1 MAKRKNEEESRETI
15 VDLVKLLAEER
26 DIDEEEIFQAIESGI
41 VAAYRREFK
50 QEFKQDS
57 KIDAKQETK
66 KVVAEIDRET
76 GEIYLYR
83 LVEVV
88 DEVEDEANE
97 ISVKDARMV
106 PGYEDIEI
114 GDEIEQVIDVEE
126 LGHLAAGAAKS
137 AINQKLR
144 DAESAKI
151 KNEFHDKIG
160 QITSGTIVRKDARN
174 VYVNI
179 GRAEAIVRRDGQ
191 VRNNRNERYDQDK
204 IMKFL
209 VAGVEEANGRPS
221 VVLSR
226 TAPALVAKLF
236 ELEVPEI
243 KNGDVIIKSVARE
256 PGSRSK
262 VAVYSRDPDVDAKG
276 ACVGQRGQR
285 VQQIMNE
292 LSDEKI
298 DIVDWKEDAALFI
311 SEALQPAKVVRV
323 DTEISTNEDGTV
335 ERHAKV
341 IVPDQQFSLAIGK
354 SGQNVRLAARLTGFK
369 IDIRKESDESDEA
382 AKVLTDGFQVVD
394 EDGKDE
400 AES

>member
-1 MAKRKNEEESRETI
+1 MAKRKNEEEPRETI

-26 DIDEEEIFQAIESGI
+26 AIDEEEVFQAIESGI
-41 VAAYRREFK
+41 VAAYKREFGGN
-50 QEFKQDS
+50 KQDIKS
-57 KIDAKQETK
+57 
-66 KVVAEIDRET
+66 VNAEIDRET
-76 GEIYLYR
+76 GEIYVYKLA
-83 LVEVV
+83 EVV
-88 DEVEDEANE
+88 DEVLDDANE
-97 ISVKDARMV
+97 ISLEDAKEL
-106 PGYEDIEI
+106 GYEDVEI
-114 GDEIEQVIDVEE
+114 GDEIEIGIDVED
-126 LGHLAAGAAKS
+126 LGRLAAGAAKN

-144 DAESAKI
+144 DAESTKI
-151 KNEFHDKIG
+151 QNEFHGKIG
-160 QITSGTIVRKDARN
+160 EITSGTIVRKDARN

-191 VRNNRNERYDQDK
+191 IRNNRNERYDQDR

-209 VAGVEEANGRPS
+209 VTGVEEANGRPS

-262 VAVYSRDPDVDAKG
+262 VAVYSRDPDIDAKG

-323 DTEISTNEDGTV
+323 DTEISTNAEGIV

-394 EDGKDE
+394 EAEDKGE
-400 AES
+400 A

>member
-1 MAKRKNEEESRETI
+1 MAKRKNEEEPKETI

-26 DIDEEEIFQAIESGI
+26 AIDEEEVFQAIESGI
-41 VAAYRREFK
+41 VAAYKREFGGN
-50 QEFKQDS
+50 KQDIKS
-57 KIDAKQETK
+57 
-66 KVVAEIDRET
+66 VNAEIDRET
-76 GEIYLYR
+76 GEIYVYK

-88 DEVEDEANE
+88 DEVLDDANE
-97 ISVKDARMV
+97 ISLEDAKEV
-106 PGYEDIEI
+106 GYEDVEI
-114 GDEIEQVIDVEE
+114 GDEIEIGIDVED
-126 LGHLAAGAAKS
+126 LGRLAAGAAKN

-144 DAESAKI
+144 DAESTKI
-151 KNEFHDKIG
+151 QNEFSGKIG
-160 QITSGTIVRKDARN
+160 EITSGTIVRKDARN

-191 VRNNRNERYDQDK
+191 IRNNRNERYDQDR

-209 VAGVEEANGRPS
+209 VTGVEEANGRPS

-243 KNGDVIIKSVARE
+243 KNGDVIIKSVSRE

-262 VAVYSRDPDVDAKG
+262 VAVYSRDPDIDAKG

-394 EDGKDE
+394 EEEGKGEDQ
-400 AES
+400 A

>member
-1 MAKRKNEEESRETI
+1 MAKRKNEEEPRETI

-26 DIDEEEIFQAIESGI
+26 AIDEEEVFQAIESGI
-41 VAAYRREFK
+41 VAAYKREFGGN
-50 QEFKQDS
+50 KQDIKS
-57 KIDAKQETK
+57 
-66 KVVAEIDRET
+66 VNAEIDRET
-76 GEIYLYR
+76 GEISVYKLA
-83 LVEVV
+83 EVV
-88 DEVEDEANE
+88 DEVLDDANE
-97 ISVKDARMV
+97 ISLEDAKEL
-106 PGYEDIEI
+106 GYEDVEI
-114 GDEIEQVIDVEE
+114 GDEIEIGIDVED
-126 LGHLAAGAAKS
+126 LGRLAAGAAKN

-144 DAESAKI
+144 DAESTKI
-151 KNEFHDKIG
+151 QNEFHGKIG
-160 QITSGTIVRKDARN
+160 EITSGTIVRKDARN

-191 VRNNRNERYDQDK
+191 IRNNRNERYDQDR

-209 VAGVEEANGRPS
+209 VTGVEEANGRPS

-262 VAVYSRDPDVDAKG
+262 VAVYSRDPDIDAKG

-323 DTEISTNEDGTV
+323 DTEISTNAEGIV

-394 EDGKDE
+394 ETEDKGE
-400 AES
+400 A

>member
-1 MAKRKNEEESRETI
+1 MAKRKSEEEPRETI

-26 DIDEEEIFQAIESGI
+26 AIDEEEVFQAIESGI
-41 VAAYRREFK
+41 VAAYKREFGGNR
-50 QEFKQDS
+50 QDIKS
-57 KIDAKQETK
+57 
-66 KVVAEIDRET
+66 VNAEIDRET
-76 GEIYLYR
+76 GEIYVYK

-88 DEVEDEANE
+88 DEVLDDANE
-97 ISVKDARMV
+97 ISLEDAKEV
-106 PGYEDIEI
+106 GYEDVEI
-114 GDEIEQVIDVEE
+114 GDEIEIGIDVED
-126 LGHLAAGAAKS
+126 LGRLAAGAAKN

-144 DAESAKI
+144 DAESTKI
-151 KNEFHDKIG
+151 QNEFHGKIG
-160 QITSGTIVRKDARN
+160 EITSGTIVRKDARN

-191 VRNNRNERYDQDK
+191 IRNNRNERYDQDR

-209 VAGVEEANGRPS
+209 VTGVEEANGRPS

-262 VAVYSRDPDVDAKG
+262 VAVYSRDPDIDAKG

-323 DTEISTNEDGTV
+323 DTEISTTEDGSV

-394 EDGKDE
+394 EEEGKGE
-400 AES
+400 A

>member
-1 MAKRKNEEESRETI
+1 MAKRKSEEEPRETI

-26 DIDEEEIFQAIESGI
+26 DIDEEEVFQAIESGI
-41 VAAYRREFK
+41 VAAYKREFGGNR
-50 QEFKQDS
+50 QDI
-57 KIDAKQETK
+57 KF
-66 KVVAEIDRET
+66 VNAEIDRES
-76 GEIYLYR
+76 GEIYVYK

-88 DEVEDEANE
+88 DEVLDDANE
-97 ISVKDARMV
+97 ISIEDAKAV
-106 PGYEDIEI
+106 GYEDVEI
-114 GDEIEQVIDVEE
+114 GDEIEIGIDVED
-126 LGHLAAGAAKS
+126 LGRLAAGAAKN

-151 KNEFHDKIG
+151 QNEFHGKIG
-160 QITSGTIVRKDARN
+160 EITSGTIVRKDARN

-179 GRAEAIVRRDGQ
+179 GRAEAIVRREGQ
-191 VRNNRNERYDQDK
+191 IRNNRNERYDQDR

-209 VAGVEEANGRPS
+209 VTGVEEANGRPS

-262 VAVYSRDPDVDAKG
+262 VAVYSRDPDIDAKG

-323 DTEISTNEDGTV
+323 DTEISTTEDGSV

-394 EDGKDE
+394 EEEGKGDSE
-400 AES
+400 A

>member
-1 MAKRKNEEESRETI
+1 MAKRKNEEEPRETI

-26 DIDEEEIFQAIESGI
+26 AIDEEEVFQAIESGI
-41 VAAYRREFK
+41 VAAYKREFGGN
-50 QEFKQDS
+50 KQDIKS
-57 KIDAKQETK
+57 
-66 KVVAEIDRET
+66 VNAEIDRET
-76 GEIYLYR
+76 GEIYVYK

-88 DEVEDEANE
+88 DEVLDDANE
-97 ISVKDARMV
+97 ISIEDAKAV
-106 PGYEDIEI
+106 GYEDVEI
-114 GDEIEQVIDVEE
+114 GDEIEIGIDVED
-126 LGHLAAGAAKS
+126 LGRLAAGAAKN

-144 DAESAKI
+144 DAESTKI
-151 KNEFHDKIG
+151 QNEFHGKIG
-160 QITSGTIVRKDARN
+160 EITSGTIVRKDARN

-191 VRNNRNERYDQDK
+191 IRNNRNERYDQDK

-209 VAGVEEANGRPS
+209 VTGVEEANGRPS

-226 TAPALVAKLF
+226 TAPMLVAKLF

-262 VAVYSRDPDVDAKG
+262 VAVYSRDPDIDAKG

-323 DTEISTNEDGTV
+323 DTEISTNADGEV

-369 IDIRKESDESDEA
+369 IDIRKESDESEEA

-394 EDGKDE
+394 EEDKGE
-400 AES
+400 A

>member
-1 MAKRKNEEESRETI
+1 MAKRKNEEEPKETI

-26 DIDEEEIFQAIESGI
+26 AIDEEEVFQAIESGI
-41 VAAYRREFK
+41 VAAYKREFGGN
-50 QEFKQDS
+50 KQDIKS
-57 KIDAKQETK
+57 
-66 KVVAEIDRET
+66 VNAEIDRET
-76 GEIYLYR
+76 GEIYVYK

-88 DEVEDEANE
+88 DEVLDDANE
-97 ISVKDARMV
+97 ISIEDAKNV
-106 PGYEDIEI
+106 GYEDVEI
-114 GDEIEQVIDVEE
+114 GDEIEIGIDVED
-126 LGHLAAGAAKS
+126 LGRLAAGAAKN

-144 DAESAKI
+144 DAESTKI
-151 KNEFHDKIG
+151 QNEFHGKIG
-160 QITSGTIVRKDARN
+160 EITSGTIVRKDARN

-209 VAGVEEANGRPS
+209 VTGVEEANGRPS

-226 TAPALVAKLF
+226 TAPMLVAKLF

-262 VAVYSRDPDVDAKG
+262 VAVYSRDPDIDAKG

-323 DTEISTNEDGTV
+323 DTEISTNADGEV

-394 EDGKDE
+394 EEDKGE
-400 AES
+400 A

>member
-1 MAKRKNEEESRETI
+1 MAKRKNEEEPRETI

-26 DIDEEEIFQAIESGI
+26 AIDEEEVFQAIESGI
-41 VAAYRREFK
+41 VAAYKREFGGN
-50 QEFKQDS
+50 KQDIKS
-57 KIDAKQETK
+57 
-66 KVVAEIDRET
+66 VNAEIDRET
-76 GEIYLYR
+76 GEIYVYK

-88 DEVEDEANE
+88 DEVLDDANE
-97 ISVKDARMV
+97 ISIEDAKDV
-106 PGYEDIEI
+106 GYEDVEI
-114 GDEIEQVIDVEE
+114 GDEIEIGIDVED
-126 LGHLAAGAAKS
+126 LGRLAAGAAKN

-144 DAESAKI
+144 DAESTKI
-151 KNEFHDKIG
+151 QNEFHGKIG
-160 QITSGTIVRKDARN
+160 EITSGTIVRKDART

-191 VRNNRNERYDQDK
+191 VRNNRNERYDQDR

-209 VAGVEEANGRPS
+209 VTGVEEANGRPS

-226 TAPALVAKLF
+226 TSPMLVAKLF

-262 VAVYSRDPDVDAKG
+262 VAVYSRDPDIDAKG

-323 DTEISTNEDGTV
+323 DTEISTNADGVT

-394 EDGKDE
+394 EEEGKGE
-400 AES
+400 A

>member
-1 MAKRKNEEESRETI
+1 MAKRKNEEEPRETI

-26 DIDEEEIFQAIESGI
+26 AIDEEEVFQAIESGI
-41 VAAYRREFK
+41 VAAYKREFGGN
-50 QEFKQDS
+50 KQDIKS
-57 KIDAKQETK
+57 
-66 KVVAEIDRET
+66 VNAEIDRET
-76 GEIYLYR
+76 GEIYVYK

-88 DEVEDEANE
+88 DEVLDDANE
-97 ISVKDARMV
+97 ISIEDAKDV
-106 PGYEDIEI
+106 GYEDVEI
-114 GDEIEQVIDVEE
+114 GDEIEIGIDVED
-126 LGHLAAGAAKS
+126 LGRLAAGAAKN

-144 DAESAKI
+144 DAESTKI
-151 KNEFHDKIG
+151 QNEFHGKIG
-160 QITSGTIVRKDARN
+160 EITSGTIVRKDARN

-191 VRNNRNERYDQDK
+191 VRNNRNERYDQDR

-209 VAGVEEANGRPS
+209 VTGVEEANGRPS

-262 VAVYSRDPDVDAKG
+262 VAVYSRDPDIDAKG

-323 DTEISTNEDGTV
+323 DTEITTNEDGNV

-394 EDGKDE
+394 EEEGKGE
-400 AES
+400 A

>member
-1 MAKRKNEEESRETI
+1 MAKRKNEEEPRETI

-26 DIDEEEIFQAIESGI
+26 AIDEEEVFQAIESGI
-41 VAAYRREFK
+41 VAAYKREFGGN
-50 QEFKQDS
+50 KQDIKS
-57 KIDAKQETK
+57 
-66 KVVAEIDRET
+66 VNAEIDRET
-76 GEIYLYR
+76 GEIYVYK

-88 DEVEDEANE
+88 DEVLDDANE
-97 ISVKDARMV
+97 ISIEDAKDV
-106 PGYEDIEI
+106 GYEDVEI
-114 GDEIEQVIDVEE
+114 GDEIEIGIDVED
-126 LGHLAAGAAKS
+126 LGRLAAGAAKN

-144 DAESAKI
+144 DAESTKI
-151 KNEFHDKIG
+151 QNEFHGKIG
-160 QITSGTIVRKDARN
+160 EITSGTIVRKDARN

-209 VAGVEEANGRPS
+209 VTGVEEANGRPS

-226 TAPALVAKLF
+226 TAPMLVAKLF

-262 VAVYSRDPDVDAKG
+262 VAVYSRDPDIDAKG

-323 DTEISTNEDGTV
+323 DTEISTNADGEV

-394 EDGKDE
+394 EEDKGE
-400 AES
+400 A

>member
-1 MAKRKNEEESRETI
+1 MAKRKNEEEPRETI

-26 DIDEEEIFQAIESGI
+26 AIDEEEVFQAIESGI
-41 VAAYRREFK
+41 VAAYKREFGGN
-50 QEFKQDS
+50 KQDIKS
-57 KIDAKQETK
+57 
-66 KVVAEIDRET
+66 VNAEIDRET
-76 GEIYLYR
+76 GEIYVYKLA
-83 LVEVV
+83 EVV
-88 DEVEDEANE
+88 DEVLDDANE
-97 ISVKDARMV
+97 ISLEDAKEL
-106 PGYEDIEI
+106 GYEDVEI
-114 GDEIEQVIDVEE
+114 GDEIEIGIDVED
-126 LGHLAAGAAKS
+126 LGRLAAGAAKN

-144 DAESAKI
+144 DAESTKI
-151 KNEFHDKIG
+151 QNEFHGKIG
-160 QITSGTIVRKDARN
+160 EITSGTIVRKDARN

-191 VRNNRNERYDQDK
+191 IRNNRNERYDQDR

-209 VAGVEEANGRPS
+209 VTGVEEANGRPS

-262 VAVYSRDPDVDAKG
+262 VAVYSRDPDIDAKG

-323 DTEISTNEDGTV
+323 DTEISTNAEGIV

-394 EDGKDE
+394 EEEGKG
-400 AES
+400 ESES

>member
-1 MAKRKNEEESRETI
+1 MAKRKSEEEPRETI

-26 DIDEEEIFQAIESGI
+26 DIDEEEVFQAIESGI
-41 VAAYRREFK
+41 VAAYKREFGGNR
-50 QEFKQDS
+50 QDI
-57 KIDAKQETK
+57 KF
-66 KVVAEIDRET
+66 VNAEIDRES
-76 GEIYLYR
+76 GEIYVYK

-88 DEVEDEANE
+88 DEVLDDANE
-97 ISVKDARMV
+97 ISIEDAKAV
-106 PGYEDIEI
+106 GYEDVEI
-114 GDEIEQVIDVEE
+114 GDEIEIGIDVED
-126 LGHLAAGAAKS
+126 LGRLAAGAAKN

-144 DAESAKI
+144 DAESTKI
-151 KNEFHDKIG
+151 QNEFHGKIG
-160 QITSGTIVRKDARN
+160 EITSGTIVRKDARN

-191 VRNNRNERYDQDK
+191 IRNNRSERYDQDR

-209 VAGVEEANGRPS
+209 VTGVEEANGRPS

-262 VAVYSRDPDVDAKG
+262 VAVYSRDPDIDAKG

-394 EDGKDE
+394 ETEDKGE
-400 AES
+400 A

>member
-1 MAKRKNEEESRETI
+1 MAKRKNEEEPRETI

-26 DIDEEEIFQAIESGI
+26 DIDEEEVFQAIESGI
-41 VAAYRREFK
+41 VAAYKREFGGN
-50 QEFKQDS
+50 KQDI
-57 KIDAKQETK
+57 KF
-66 KVVAEIDRET
+66 VNAEIDRET
-76 GEIYLYR
+76 GEIYVYK

-88 DEVEDEANE
+88 DEVLDDANE
-97 ISVKDARMV
+97 ISIEDAKAV
-106 PGYEDIEI
+106 GYEDVEI
-114 GDEIEQVIDVEE
+114 GDEIEIGIDVED
-126 LGHLAAGAAKS
+126 LGRLAAGAAKN

-144 DAESAKI
+144 DAESTKI
-151 KNEFHDKIG
+151 QNEFHGKIG
-160 QITSGTIVRKDARN
+160 EITSGTIVRKDARN

-191 VRNNRNERYDQDK
+191 IRNNRNEHYDQDR

-209 VAGVEEANGRPS
+209 VTGVEEANGRPS

-262 VAVYSRDPDVDAKG
+262 VAVYSRDPDIDAKG

-323 DTEISTNEDGTV
+323 DTEISTNEDGSV

-394 EDGKDE
+394 EEEGGKGDE
-400 AES
+400 QA

>member
-1 MAKRKNEEESRETI
+1 MAKRKNEEEPRETI

-26 DIDEEEIFQAIESGI
+26 AIDEEEVFQAIESGI
-41 VAAYRREFK
+41 VAAYKREFGGN
-50 QEFKQDS
+50 KQDIKS
-57 KIDAKQETK
+57 
-66 KVVAEIDRET
+66 VNAEIDRET
-76 GEIYLYR
+76 GEIYVYK

-88 DEVEDEANE
+88 DEVLDDANE
-97 ISVKDARMV
+97 ISIEDAKDV
-106 PGYEDIEI
+106 GYEDVEI
-114 GDEIEQVIDVEE
+114 GDEIEIGIDVED
-126 LGHLAAGAAKS
+126 LGRLAAGAAKN

-144 DAESAKI
+144 DAESTKI
-151 KNEFHDKIG
+151 QNEFHGKIG
-160 QITSGTIVRKDARN
+160 EITSGTIVRKDARN

-191 VRNNRNERYDQDK
+191 IRNNRNERYDQDK

-209 VAGVEEANGRPS
+209 VTGVEEANGRPS

-226 TAPALVAKLF
+226 TAPMLVAKLF

-262 VAVYSRDPDVDAKG
+262 VAVYSRDPDIDAKG

-323 DTEISTNEDGTV
+323 DTEISTNADGEV

-394 EDGKDE
+394 EEDKGE
-400 AES
+400 A

>member
-1 MAKRKNEEESRETI
+1 MAKRKNEEEPRETI

-26 DIDEEEIFQAIESGI
+26 AIDEEEVFQAIESGI
-41 VAAYRREFK
+41 VAAYKREFGGN
-50 QEFKQDS
+50 KQDIKS
-57 KIDAKQETK
+57 
-66 KVVAEIDRET
+66 VNAEIDRET
-76 GEIYLYR
+76 GEIYVYK

-88 DEVEDEANE
+88 DEVLDDANE
-97 ISVKDARMV
+97 ISIEDAKAV
-106 PGYEDIEI
+106 GYEDVEI
-114 GDEIEQVIDVEE
+114 GDEIEIGIDVED
-126 LGHLAAGAAKS
+126 LGRLAAGAAKN

-144 DAESAKI
+144 DAESTKI
-151 KNEFHDKIG
+151 QNEFHGKIG
-160 QITSGTIVRKDARN
+160 EITSGTIVRKDARN

-191 VRNNRNERYDQDK
+191 IRNNRNERYDQDK

-209 VAGVEEANGRPS
+209 VTGVEEANGRPS

-226 TAPALVAKLF
+226 TAPMLVAKLF

-262 VAVYSRDPDVDAKG
+262 VAVYSRDPDIDAKG

-323 DTEISTNEDGTV
+323 DTEISTNADGEV

-341 IVPDQQFSLAIGK
+341 IVPNQQFSLAIGK

-394 EDGKDE
+394 EEDKGE
-400 AES
+400 A

>member
-1 MAKRKNEEESRETI
+1 MAKRKNEEEPRETI

-26 DIDEEEIFQAIESGI
+26 AIDEEEVFQAIESGI
-41 VAAYRREFK
+41 VAAYKREFGGN
-50 QEFKQDS
+50 KQDIKS
-57 KIDAKQETK
+57 VD
-66 KVVAEIDRET
+66 AEIDRET
-76 GEIYLYR
+76 GEINVYK

-88 DEVEDEANE
+88 DEVLDDANE
-97 ISVKDARMV
+97 ISLEDAKEL
-106 PGYEDIEI
+106 GYEDVEI
-114 GDEIEQVIDVEE
+114 GDEIEIGIDVED
-126 LGHLAAGAAKS
+126 LGRLAAGAAKN

-144 DAESAKI
+144 DAESTKI
-151 KNEFHDKIG
+151 QNEFHGKIG
-160 QITSGTIVRKDARN
+160 EITSGTIVRKDARN

-191 VRNNRNERYDQDK
+191 IRNNRNERYDQDR

-209 VAGVEEANGRPS
+209 VTGVEEANGRPS

-262 VAVYSRDPDVDAKG
+262 VAVYSRDPDIDAKG

-323 DTEISTNEDGTV
+323 DTEISTNAEGIV

-394 EDGKDE
+394 EEEGKGDE
-400 AES
+400 QA

>member
-1 MAKRKNEEESRETI
+1 MAKRKNEEEPRETI

-26 DIDEEEIFQAIESGI
+26 AIDEEEVFQAIESGI
-41 VAAYRREFK
+41 VAAYKREFGGN
-50 QEFKQDS
+50 KQDIKS
-57 KIDAKQETK
+57 
-66 KVVAEIDRET
+66 VNAEIDRET
-76 GEIYLYR
+76 GEIYVYK

-88 DEVEDEANE
+88 DEVLDDANE
-97 ISVKDARMV
+97 ISIEDAKAV
-106 PGYEDIEI
+106 GYEDVEI
-114 GDEIEQVIDVEE
+114 GDEIEIGIDVED
-126 LGHLAAGAAKS
+126 LGRLAAGAAKN

-144 DAESAKI
+144 DAESTKI
-151 KNEFHDKIG
+151 QNEFHGKIG
-160 QITSGTIVRKDARN
+160 EITSGTIVRKDARN

-209 VAGVEEANGRPS
+209 VTGVEEANGRPS

-226 TAPALVAKLF
+226 TAPMLVAKLF

-262 VAVYSRDPDVDAKG
+262 VAVYSRDPDIDAKG

-323 DTEISTNEDGTV
+323 DTEISTNADGEV

-394 EDGKDE
+394 EEDKGE
-400 AES
+400 A

>member
-1 MAKRKNEEESRETI
+1 MAKRKNEEEPRETI

-26 DIDEEEIFQAIESGI
+26 AIDEEEVFQAIESGI
-41 VAAYRREFK
+41 VAAYKREFGGN
-50 QEFKQDS
+50 KQDFKS
-57 KIDAKQETK
+57 
-66 KVVAEIDRET
+66 VNAEIDRET
-76 GEIYLYR
+76 GEIYVYK

-88 DEVEDEANE
+88 DEVLDDANE
-97 ISVKDARMV
+97 ISLEDAHEV
-106 PGYEDIEI
+106 GYEDVEI
-114 GDEIEQVIDVEE
+114 GDEIEIGIDVED
-126 LGHLAAGAAKS
+126 LGRLAAGAAKN

-144 DAESAKI
+144 DAESTKI
-151 KNEFHDKIG
+151 QNEFHGKIG
-160 QITSGTIVRKDARN
+160 EITSGTIVRKDARN

-191 VRNNRNERYDQDK
+191 IRNNRNERYDQDR

-209 VAGVEEANGRPS
+209 VTGVEEANGRPS

-262 VAVYSRDPDVDAKG
+262 VAVYSRDPNIDAKG

-323 DTEISTNEDGTV
+323 DTEISTNAEGIV

-394 EDGKDE
+394 ETEDKGE
-400 AES
+400 A

>member
-1 MAKRKNEEESRETI
+1 MAKRKSEEEPRETI

-26 DIDEEEIFQAIESGI
+26 DIDEEEVFQAIESGI
-41 VAAYRREFK
+41 VAAYKREFGGNR
-50 QEFKQDS
+50 QDI
-57 KIDAKQETK
+57 KF
-66 KVVAEIDRET
+66 VNAEIDRES
-76 GEIYLYR
+76 GEIYVYK

-88 DEVEDEANE
+88 DEVLDDANE
-97 ISVKDARMV
+97 ISIEDAKAV
-106 PGYEDIEI
+106 GYEDVEI
-114 GDEIEQVIDVEE
+114 GDEIEIGIDVED
-126 LGHLAAGAAKS
+126 LGRLAAGAAKN

-144 DAESAKI
+144 DAESTKI
-151 KNEFHDKIG
+151 QNEFHGKIG
-160 QITSGTIVRKDARN
+160 EITSGTIVRKDARN

-179 GRAEAIVRRDGQ
+179 GRAEAIVRREGQ
-191 VRNNRNERYDQDK
+191 IRNNRNERYDQDR

-209 VAGVEEANGRPS
+209 VTGVEEANGRPS

-262 VAVYSRDPDVDAKG
+262 VAVYSRDPDIDAKG

-323 DTEISTNEDGTV
+323 DTEISTTEDGSV

-369 IDIRKESDESDEA
+369 IDIRKESNESDEA

-394 EDGKDE
+394 EEEGKGDSE
-400 AES
+400 A

>member
-1 MAKRKNEEESRETI
+1 MAKRKNEEEPRETI

-26 DIDEEEIFQAIESGI
+26 AIDEEEVFQAIESGI
-41 VAAYRREFK
+41 VAAYKREFGGN
-50 QEFKQDS
+50 KQDIKS
-57 KIDAKQETK
+57 
-66 KVVAEIDRET
+66 VNAEIDRET
-76 GEIYLYR
+76 GEIYVYK

-88 DEVEDEANE
+88 DEVLDDANE
-97 ISVKDARMV
+97 ISIEDAKGV
-106 PGYEDIEI
+106 GYEDVEI
-114 GDEIEQVIDVEE
+114 GDEIEIGIDVED
-126 LGHLAAGAAKS
+126 LGRLAAGAAKN

-144 DAESAKI
+144 DAESTKI
-151 KNEFHDKIG
+151 QNEFHGKIG
-160 QITSGTIVRKDARN
+160 EITSGTIVRKDARN

-191 VRNNRNERYDQDK
+191 VRNNRNERYDQDR
-204 IMKFL
+204 IMKFI
-209 VAGVEEANGRPS
+209 VTGVEEANGRPS

-226 TAPALVAKLF
+226 TSPMLVAKLF

-262 VAVYSRDPDVDAKG
+262 VAVYSRDPDIDAKG

-394 EDGKDE
+394 EEEGKGESE
-400 AES
+400 A

>member
-1 MAKRKNEEESRETI
+1 MAKRKNEEEPRETI

-26 DIDEEEIFQAIESGI
+26 AIDEEEVFQAIESGI
-41 VAAYRREFK
+41 VAAYKREFGGN
-50 QEFKQDS
+50 KQDIKS
-57 KIDAKQETK
+57 
-66 KVVAEIDRET
+66 VNAEIDRET
-76 GEIYLYR
+76 GEIYVYK

-88 DEVEDEANE
+88 DEVLDDANE
-97 ISVKDARMV
+97 ISLEDAKEV
-106 PGYEDIEI
+106 GYEDVEI
-114 GDEIEQVIDVEE
+114 GDEIEIGIDVED
-126 LGHLAAGAAKS
+126 LGRLAAGAAKN

-144 DAESAKI
+144 DAESTKI
-151 KNEFHDKIG
+151 QNEFHGKIG
-160 QITSGTIVRKDARN
+160 EITSGTIVRKDARN

-191 VRNNRNERYDQDK
+191 IRNNRNERYDQDR

-209 VAGVEEANGRPS
+209 VTGVEEANGRPS

-262 VAVYSRDPDVDAKG
+262 VAVYSRDPDIDAKG

-394 EDGKDE
+394 EEEGKGEDQ
-400 AES
+400 A